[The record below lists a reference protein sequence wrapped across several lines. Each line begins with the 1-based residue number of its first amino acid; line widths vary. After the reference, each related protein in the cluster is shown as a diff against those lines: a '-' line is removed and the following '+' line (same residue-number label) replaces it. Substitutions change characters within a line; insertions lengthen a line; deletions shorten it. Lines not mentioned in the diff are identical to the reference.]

1 MKAVS
6 HTLKGSVG
14 ISLKGGGWYDG
25 LHFWC
30 NLSIDP
36 VPNSA
41 GNKMTAF
48 HLIAEGSHLTKFG

>member
-48 HLIAEGSHLTKFG
+48 QFAVDGGH

>member
-1 MKAVS
+1 MMQKLA
-6 HTLKGSVG
+6 LWNMARA
-14 ISLKGGGWYDG
+14 L
-25 LHFWC
+25 LFLQC

>member
-25 LHFWC
+25 LHFRC
-30 NLSIDP
+30 NLSPDP

-41 GNKMTAF
+41 GNKMTAL
-48 HLIAEGSHLTKFG
+48 HLVARGGHSTNKG

>member
-1 MKAVS
+1 MMQKLA
-6 HTLKGSVG
+6 LWNMARA
-14 ISLKGGGWYDG
+14 L
-25 LHFWC
+25 LFLQC

-48 HLIAEGSHLTKFG
+48 QFAVDGGH